1 MRERPEETWVSLLYF
16 QQYQYNPQERCKM
29 KKLTKPE
36 KWYQRRL
43 AKYFNDHYHGIEDEA
58 EFYTDRDCN
67 QWDF

>member
-1 MRERPEETWVSLLYF
+1 
-16 QQYQYNPQERCKM
+16 M

-36 KWYQRRL
+36 KWYQHRL

-67 QWDF
+67 QRPLFNI